1 MMKNKAKNTIMNKE
15 KCEELICLLAKRTGT
30 DGKDWYLTF
39 RAREAMQVVFE
50 EVKKLRGAGSV
61 MLQPFTCSTVPE
73 AVIASGMG
81 LAYADICKSN
91 LSMDP
96 ECLNG
101 VDGKSCHAVILQH
114 TFGMIDDKQS
124 AEIRALADST
134 GMLLVEDCAHC
145 AGRAASGADGKPA
158 ADVSVHSFGVEKIL
172 PTQFGAA
179 VWVNPDMKD
188 RKLHDAI
195 TAHFRALSATDANAS
210 RSVSTYIT
218 RFRILNHLPP
228 ALKKPMR
235 KSWIASHKFIPAVA
249 SEELAGKTILDPSV
263 PGDEVMSLCLDA
275 FRNIDRNESRRSAA
289 VESYRK
295 ALAEMPGNGKSFA
308 IPASAMSG
316 SAQPLLQFPVVF
328 ESNEDAMKL
337 HDALNS
343 AGIYNSTWGRPLL
356 FPGVTNDQIFRFND
370 AVSKCPVSKECSNGI
385 ALLPTDKEPEQVSE
399 IISIVR
405 GSVE

>member
-1 MMKNKAKNTIMNKE
+1 MNSKAKDTSNNKE
-15 KCEELICLLAKRTGT
+15 KCEDLINLLAKRTGT
-30 DGKDWYLTF
+30 DSRDWYLTF

-50 EVKKLRGAGSV
+50 EVKKVRGAGSV

-73 AVIASGMG
+73 AVIASGMD
-81 LAYADICKSN
+81 LEYADICKGN

-96 ECLNG
+96 EFLKESQN
-101 VDGKSCHAVILQH
+101 CHAVILQH
-114 TFGMIDDKQS
+114 TFGMIDSDHAS
-124 AEIRALADST
+124 EIRALADST
-134 GMLLVEDCAHC
+134 GILLVEDCAHC
-145 AGRAASGADGKPA
+145 AGRTAADADGKPL

-179 VWVNPDMKD
+179 VWIDPDMKD
-188 RKLHDAI
+188 RGLYEAI
-195 TAHFRALSATDANAS
+195 TAHFRALPPTDANAS

-228 ALKKPMR
+228 AVKKPIR
-235 KSWIASHKFIPAVA
+235 NSWISSHRFIPAV
-249 SEELAGKTILDPSV
+249 SEAELAGRTILEPSV
-263 PGDEVMSLCLDA
+263 PGDEVMSRCLDA

-295 ALAEMPGNGKSFA
+295 ALAEMPGNVKSFA

-356 FPGVTNDQIFRFND
+356 FPGVTNDQIFRFDD
-370 AVSKCPVSKECSNGI
+370 AVSNCHVSKECSNGI